1 MAPDLLALSAQN
13 HLQRMFLSLNQ
24 ADHLH
29 LVFLALVTL
38 LTGLDPPLALH
49 VPLLQF
55 LPAVQ
60 DLLLIPTAHRAPE
73 LLAYLS
79 LLSALVF
86 LRE

>member
-1 MAPDLLALSAQN
+1 
-13 HLQRMFLSLNQ
+13 MFHSLNQ
-24 ADHLH
+24 ADLLD
-29 LVFLALVTL
+29 LVSLALVTL
-38 LTGLDPPLALH
+38 LTDLDPSLALR

-60 DLLLIPTAHRAPE
+60 DLLLIHIAHRAPD

-79 LLSALVF
+79 LLSALLF

>member
-1 MAPDLLALSAQN
+1 
-13 HLQRMFLSLNQ
+13 MFHSLNQ
-24 ADHLH
+24 ADLLD
-29 LVFLALVTL
+29 LVSLALVTL
-38 LTGLDPPLALH
+38 LTDLDPSLALS

-60 DLLLIPTAHRAPE
+60 DLLLIHTAHGAPA

-79 LLSALVF
+79 LLSALLS